1 MLYLELSR
9 KLTCFLGAISLM
21 DSHCI
26 IFQHDVLQKG
36 FSQRFSLRNIFHLR
50 RCLHRTSR
58 RLGLGSTRLSCAE
71 GWGQGEA
78 AAAVSCGGERRPAR
92 NSQLGM
98 AGASFVVGNIFHIQ
112 SSK

>member
-78 AAAVSCGGERRPAR
+78 AATVSCGGERWGRAQTCSKLPAR
-92 NSQLGM
+92 NGW
-98 AGASFVVGNIFHIQ
+98 GFFCGW
-112 SSK
+112 